1 MITNYYDYIYIY
13 INIYIYMNY
22 LEIQILIKNYI
33 EYTHT
38 HIIYIYILCI
48 YIYIYGAMHSLIA
61 LNIEKLCFLGKLT
74 LEVFDSKKCNDVSVN
89 IKFP

>member
-13 INIYIYMNY
+13 MKY
-22 LEIQILIKNYI
+22 LEIQILVNNYI

-38 HIIYIYILCI
+38 YNI
-48 YIYIYGAMHSLIA
+48 YIYIYIYCIYIYGAKHSPIA
-61 LNIEKLCFLGKLT
+61 LNIEKWCFLGKLT
-74 LEVFDSKKCNDVSVN
+74 LDVFDSKKCDDVSVN